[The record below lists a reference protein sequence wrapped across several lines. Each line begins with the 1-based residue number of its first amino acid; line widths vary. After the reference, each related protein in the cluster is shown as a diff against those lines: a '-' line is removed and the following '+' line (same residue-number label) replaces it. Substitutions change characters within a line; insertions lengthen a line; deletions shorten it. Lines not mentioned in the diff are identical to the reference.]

1 MWKDFL
7 SLIYPNSCPGCNDVL
22 LKNEVGICTVCLS
35 ELPKTNYYKDH
46 ANPVAK
52 LFWGRIPLEIAV
64 SVYYY
69 SKESK
74 VQKLIHAL
82 KYSGKTKIGE
92 ILGVE
97 LGKEV
102 LKHSKYS
109 KVDLIIPIPLFKKK
123 EKTRGYNQSFFIAK
137 GVARILKAPIEN
149 NILIKKI
156 PSATQT
162 DKSRF
167 ERWNNINEHFALR
180 NNKSLENTH
189 VLLVDDVV
197 TTGSTIE
204 ACSNAFKG
212 IQGVKLS
219 VATLAK
225 A

>member
-7 SLIYPNSCPGCNDVL
+7 SLIYPNSCPGCKEVL
-22 LKNEVGICTVCLS
+22 LKNEVGICTFCLS

-74 VQKLIHAL
+74 VQNLIHAL

-109 KVDLIIPIPLFKKK
+109 KIDLIIPIPLFKKK
-123 EKTRGYNQSFFIAK
+123 EKVRGYNQSFFIAK
-137 GVARILKAPIEN
+137 GVARILQLPIEN
-149 NILIKKI
+149 NILVKRTS
-156 PSATQT
+156 SATQT
-162 DKSRF
+162 DKSRY
-167 ERWNNINEHFALR
+167 ERWNNIHDHFILR
-180 NNKSLENTH
+180 NNRHLENAH
-189 VLLVDDVV
+189 ILLVDDVV

-212 IQGVKLS
+212 IKGLKLS